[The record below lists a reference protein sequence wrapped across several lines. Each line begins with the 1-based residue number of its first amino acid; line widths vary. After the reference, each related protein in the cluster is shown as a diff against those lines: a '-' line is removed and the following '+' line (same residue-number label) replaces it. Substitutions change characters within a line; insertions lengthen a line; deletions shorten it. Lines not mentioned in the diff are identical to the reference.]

1 MTPRLNAPR
10 RSLVDISRAQEREV
24 ELQLLRDVANAYDE
38 VQVSLVSIA
47 LAENSVELSRED
59 LRVVSERYRLG
70 LATILDLQTAQ
81 IAVSEAEVTLIQERF
96 TYPVGIAA
104 IEALIGQNL
113 MR

>member
-1 MTPRLNAPR
+1 M
-10 RSLVDISRAQEREV
+10 
-24 ELQLLRDVANAYDE
+24 
-38 VQVSLVSIA
+38 
-47 LAENSVELSRED
+47 
-59 LRVVSERYRLG
+59 SERYRLG

-113 MR
+113 ME